1 MADAE
6 IRKELKK
13 TKTQLKQ
20 YEQRIKALED
30 EVQVQLTDVRP
41 IISC

>member
-13 TKTQLKQ
+13 TKSQLKQ

-30 EVQVQLTDVRP
+30 EQVQLTDVRT
-41 IISC
+41 IFSG